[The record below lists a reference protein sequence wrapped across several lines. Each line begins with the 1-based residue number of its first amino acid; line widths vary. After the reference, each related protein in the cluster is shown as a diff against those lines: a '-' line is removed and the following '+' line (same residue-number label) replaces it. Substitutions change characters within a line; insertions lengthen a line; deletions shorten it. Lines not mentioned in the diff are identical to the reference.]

1 MAHSNPRPSDVDLA
15 RARAKAAFLPYR
27 SVLAT
32 LPESVRSSI
41 TAYTG
46 ALSAEAA
53 AQRHRAQRAEAHLD
67 AFSTK
72 RGGDERAIV

>member
-1 MAHSNPRPSDVDLA
+1 MVHSAPRPSDVDLA

-27 SVLAT
+27 SALTA
-32 LPESVRSSI
+32 LPEPVRSTI

-53 AQRHRAQRAEAHLD
+53 AQRHRAQRAEARLE
-67 AFSTK
+67 ALRAE
-72 RGGDERAIV
+72 RGPR

>member
-1 MAHSNPRPSDVDLA
+1 MVHSVPRPSDVDLA

-27 SVLAT
+27 SILVT
-32 LPESVRSSI
+32 LPEPVRSTI

-53 AQRHRAQRAEAHLD
+53 AQRHRAQRAEARLEELR
-67 AFSTK
+67 AE
-72 RGGDERAIV
+72 RGRR

>member
-1 MAHSNPRPSDVDLA
+1 MVHSAPRPSDVDLA

-27 SVLAT
+27 STLAA
-32 LPESVRSSI
+32 LPESVRSII

-53 AQRHRAQRAEAHLD
+53 AQRHRAQRAEACL
-67 AFSTK
+67 AALRAE
-72 RGGDERAIV
+72 RGRR

>member
-1 MAHSNPRPSDVDLA
+1 MVHSTPRPSDVDLA

-27 SVLAT
+27 SALAT
-32 LPESVRSSI
+32 LPDPVRVTI

-53 AQRHRAQRAEAHLD
+53 AQRHRAQRAEASLD
-67 AFSTK
+67 AIRT
-72 RGGDERAIV
+72 ERRQ